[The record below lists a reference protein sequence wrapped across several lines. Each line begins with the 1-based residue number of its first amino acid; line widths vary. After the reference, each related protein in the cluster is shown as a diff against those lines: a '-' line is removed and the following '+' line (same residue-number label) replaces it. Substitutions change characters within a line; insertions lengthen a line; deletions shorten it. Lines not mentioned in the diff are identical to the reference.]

1 MALGEPKIDPSEARI
16 RLASMPGF
24 GRWSLTA
31 GGLGFARFAPGT
43 WGSLPPCVVV
53 LVLCAIVPMGSGWVI
68 QAVLAAIL
76 CCMMITDDDGG
87 GGLGGGH
94 GGITFGGF
102 GGK

>member
-1 MALGEPKIDPSEARI
+1 MAP
-16 RLASMPGF
+16 
-24 GRWSLTA
+24 W
-31 GGLGFARFAPGT
+31 GGDNGSCQSGSNLST
-43 WGSLPPCVVV
+43 W
-53 LVLCAIVPMGSGWVI
+53 LVIG
-68 QAVLAAIL
+68 AVLAAIL